1 MEMTAAEARERLHAT
16 RALIV
21 PAGAT
26 WPRGERL
33 PLGADTLIL
42 ERVADDLSARLGIP
56 RTPAIPFG
64 VHERSEQRAPG
75 GATLTRKT
83 LHRVMNELIASWEEE
98 AGVDRILV
106 LTAHATDRH
115 QEALSTIRTR
125 AAVRVVDILGLEAR
139 AASQVE
145 AARRGDE
152 ATALLLHLAPG
163 LVRTAMPPADVV
175 AATSRGREL
184 YQLILDRLAIVG
196 FGPEGVS

>member
-21 PAGAT
+21 PAGTT
-26 WPRGERL
+26 WPRGEFL

-64 VHERSEQRAPG
+64 VHERSEQRTPG

-106 LTAHATDRH
+106 LTAHATERH
-115 QEALSTIRTR
+115 QEALSTIRTQ
-125 AAVRVVDILGLEAR
+125 AAVRVVDILGLNVR
-139 AASQVE
+139 AAFREE

-163 LVRTAMPPADVV
+163 LIRTGMTEEETV
-175 AATSRGREL
+175 AATARGREL
-184 YQLILDRLAIVG
+184 HALILDQLAIVG
-196 FGPEGVS
+196 FGPAVGP

>member
-26 WPRGERL
+26 WPRGEFL

-64 VHERSEQRAPG
+64 VHERREERTPG

-98 AGVDRILV
+98 AGVARILV
-106 LTAHATDRH
+106 LTAHANERH
-115 QEALSTIRTR
+115 QEALSTIRTV
-125 AAVRVVDILGLEAR
+125 AAVRVVDILGLNIR
-139 AASQVE
+139 APLREDKV
-145 AARRGDE
+145 RRGDE
-152 ATALLLHLAPG
+152 ATALMLHLAPDLIKTG
-163 LVRTAMPPADVV
+163 KSVEENL
-175 AATSRGREL
+175 AATARGREL
-184 YQLILDRLAIVG
+184 HALILDQLAIVG
-196 FGPEGVS
+196 FGPDPGP